1 MTETHPSQSL
11 VHHSPSVSAS
21 VKRLNR
27 LLPVDALRGFIIL
40 VMALDHANFFVA
52 RQHPSPEHWGLP
64 MPTYDNGLSFFTRFI
79 THMAAPGF
87 FFLMGVGMLLFSQS
101 RLEKGWVKWRIMRHF
116 WLRGILLI
124 LLQLVVVNRAWELS
138 PDWGLNIYFG
148 VLFALGGAMILG
160 SVLLWLKPS
169 MLLFLTLFLF
179 IGTELIHPEPG
190 QWGSLNNDLAN
201 LLLVR
206 PAGDNTLWVN
216 YPVLP
221 WLELV
226 VFGMFFGHWLIAD
239 DEKAYRRGLILGG
252 VFLLVFLFLRWLDGF
267 GNIRLR
273 AGDGWIDFLNVVK
286 YPPSMTFT
294 LLAMGLNLTLLWI
307 FDKLSARS
315 QFLVPLAVLGR
326 APLFFYILHLFLY
339 ALLGMLLVPEGTS
352 IPIMYIFWIFGL
364 ILLFPITYFYGRFK
378 AAQPAGS
385 IAKFF

>member
-11 VHHSPSVSAS
+11 VHIFSSVNAS
-21 VKRLNR
+21 VGGLNR

-52 RQHPSPEHWGLP
+52 RQHPSLEHWGLP
-64 MPTYDNGLSFFTRFI
+64 IPIYENGLNFLTRFI
-79 THMAAPGF
+79 THLAAPGF
-87 FFLMGVGMLLFSQS
+87 FFLMGIGMLLFSQS
-101 RLEKGWVKWRIMRHF
+101 RSEKGWAKWRIMRHF
-116 WLRGILLI
+116 WLRGVLLI
-124 LLQLVVVNRAWELS
+124 LLQLLIVNRAWELS

-160 SVLLWLKPS
+160 SFLLWLKPS

-179 IGTELIHPEPG
+179 IGTELIHPDPG

-201 LLLVR
+201 LLLVL

-216 YPVLP
+216 YPILP
-221 WLELV
+221 WFELV
-226 VFGMFFGHWLIAD
+226 VFGMFFGHWLIAG
-239 DEKAYRRGLILGG
+239 DEKAYRRGLILGI
-252 VFLLVFLFLRWLDGF
+252 VFLLLFLLLRWLDGF
-267 GNIRLR
+267 GNIRPK
-273 AGDGWIDFLNVVK
+273 AGDGWIDFLNVIK

-307 FDKLSARS
+307 FNKLSARS
-315 QFLVPLAVLGR
+315 QFLFPLAVFGQ

-339 ALLGMLLVPEGTS
+339 AILGMLLFPEGSS
-352 IPIMYIFWIFGL
+352 IPIMAVYWIFGL
-364 ILLFPITYFYGRFK
+364 VLLFPLTYFYGRFK
-378 AAQPAGS
+378 AAQPSGS